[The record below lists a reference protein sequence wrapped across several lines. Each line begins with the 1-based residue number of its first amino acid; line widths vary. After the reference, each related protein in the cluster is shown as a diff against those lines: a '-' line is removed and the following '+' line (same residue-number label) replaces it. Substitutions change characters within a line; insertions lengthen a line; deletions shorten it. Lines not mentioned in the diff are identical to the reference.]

1 MESHK
6 VAVFVMEID
15 CRPPVVEIKN
25 PVDDFTNGTIYWKSR
40 PVQLYAKSFVDCN
53 ATAIIDR
60 RWFGFRLDEDEG
72 MVIEEID
79 LTPLDSHTKTFLY
92 IPPFFLPKGVYR
104 YVSLFCFYLIFYY

>member
-1 MESHK
+1 MP
-6 VAVFVMEID
+6 VFVMEID

-40 PVQLYAKSFVDCN
+40 PIQLYAKSFVDCN
-53 ATAIIDR
+53 ATAIVHR

-72 MVIEEID
+72 MVIQQID

-104 YVSLFCFYLIFYY
+104 CVFLFCFHLIFLIINN